1 MTQTVKNVHA
11 AKPVAGGAV
20 WSAPYGTTVP
30 TDATTALDE
39 AFKSLGYISDD
50 GITETPETS
59 SESVKAYG
67 GDEVLNV
74 QTEHTLKYKFKP
86 IEINQYT
93 LAEVYCEENVTVGDS
108 GNLVVKVNS
117 KEHQP
122 RVYVLEQ
129 ILTNNRIERTVIE
142 NGKVTEVGERLYKDG
157 EPIGNEITISAL
169 PGADGDKAKKY
180 YATVEEAGA

>member
-1 MTQTVKNVHA
+1 MTQNASNVHA

-20 WSAPYGTTVP
+20 WSAPYGTVVP
-30 TDATTALDE
+30 TDATTPLGD
-39 AFKSLGYISDD
+39 AFKSLGYISSD

-59 SESVKAYG
+59 SEAVKAYG

-74 QTEHTLKYKFKP
+74 QTEHALKYKFKP
-86 IEINQYT
+86 IEINQHT
-93 LAEVYCEENVTVGDS
+93 LAEVYCDENVTVDES
-108 GNLVVKVNS
+108 GSIVVKVNS
-117 KEHQP
+117 KEHKP
-122 RVYVLEQ
+122 RVYVMEQ
-129 ILTNNRIERTVIE
+129 LLTNNKVERTVIE

-157 EPIGNEITISAL
+157 EPIGNEITVSAF